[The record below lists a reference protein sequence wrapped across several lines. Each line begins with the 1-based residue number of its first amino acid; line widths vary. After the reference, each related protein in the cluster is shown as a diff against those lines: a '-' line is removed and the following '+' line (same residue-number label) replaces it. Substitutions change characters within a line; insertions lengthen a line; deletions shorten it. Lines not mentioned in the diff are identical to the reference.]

1 MRTMQCGARAE
12 WEPLREVMV
21 HEPGIEVFFALLS
34 PYAHL
39 YERFFNL
46 SDAQREHRDLCILL
60 HETFGVKVVAL
71 SDVIVSRARDDRT
84 FHRELAALAASRLG
98 RRCEDTGCEL
108 PPGLQREQD
117 APLPLEAR
125 DAAHLLDIIR
135 LNPTLVHT
143 ATGIRVEL
151 NRPLHNLYFLRDQQA
166 CTDRGMVLGRMA
178 RREREGER
186 DLTGLAL
193 QAIDAAPI
201 LSIDEGILEGGDV
214 MPAGSFALIGYGSRT
229 TRQGAEELMAKGL
242 GFDEVALVRQP
253 SHPLVDGRD
262 AMLAMHLDTYLN
274 IPAEGVC
281 VGNPA
286 LLHAAE
292 VEVFCQTSGGYVP
305 AGPPSR
311 LDTYLADRGF
321 EIIEIT
327 TLEQLCYA
335 SNFLCIRDGECIVPD
350 TVRIAPAVLE
360 RLGERAQQNPQKY
373 GALLR
378 QAEHDYARLRAEA
391 EFFPH
396 KKEVYTHGLDM
407 TPLSLTNATGGYG
420 GAHCM
425 TCVLRRG

>member
-1 MRTMQCGARAE
+1 MRTMQCCARAE

-34 PYAHL
+34 PSAHL
-39 YERFFNL
+39 YERFFSL
-46 SDAQREHRDLCILL
+46 SDAQREHRDLCTLL
-60 HETFGVKVVAL
+60 RESFGVKVVPLCDAL
-71 SDVIVSRARDDRT
+71 ITRARDDPA

-98 RRCEDTGCEL
+98 RRCEDAGCEL
-108 PPGLQREQD
+108 PPGLQRERE
-117 APLPLEAR
+117 APLPLDAR

-135 LNPTLVHT
+135 LDPTLVHT

-193 QAIDAAPI
+193 AAIDAAPI
-201 LSIDEGILEGGDV
+201 MRIGEGILEGGDV
-214 MPAGSFALIGYGSRT
+214 MPAGACALVGYGSRT
-229 TRQGAEELMAKGL
+229 NRRGAEELMAKGL

-253 SHPLVDGRD
+253 CHPLVEGRD
-262 AMLAMHLDTYLN
+262 PMLAMHLDTYFN
-274 IPAEGVC
+274 IPAQGVC
-281 VGNPA
+281 VGNRT
-286 LLHAAE
+286 LLHGAE
-292 VEVFCQTSGGYVP
+292 VEVFHRTSEGYVP
-305 AGPPSR
+305 AGPSSH
-311 LDTYLADRGF
+311 LDAYLIDRGF

-335 SNFLCIRDGECIVPD
+335 SNFLCIRNGECIVPD
-350 TVRIAPAVLE
+350 TVRIAPAVLA
-360 RLGERAQQNPQKY
+360 RLAERAHRNPQKY
-373 GALLR
+373 GALFS
-378 QAEHDYARLRAEA
+378 QAEHDYARLRADA

-396 KKEVYTHGLDM
+396 KQEVYAHGLEM
-407 TPLSLTNATGGYG
+407 TPLLLTNATGGYG

>member
-1 MRTMQCGARAE
+1 MRTMQCRAGAE

-34 PYAHL
+34 PSAHL

-46 SDAQREHRDLCILL
+46 GEAQREHRHLCTLL
-60 HETFGVKVVAL
+60 RESFGVK
-71 SDVIVSRARDDRT
+71 IVSISDAVTMRACEDPA
-84 FHRELAALAASRLG
+84 FHRELAAVAASRLG
-98 RRCEDTGCEL
+98 RRCEDAGCGL
-108 PPGLQREQD
+108 PPDLQRER
-117 APLPLEAR
+117 EALLSLDER
-125 DAAHLLDIIR
+125 DAGHLLDIIR

-143 ATGIRVEL
+143 ANDIRVEL

-178 RREREGER
+178 RREREHER

-193 QAIDAAPI
+193 AAIDAAPVMRI
-201 LSIDEGILEGGDV
+201 GEGYLEGGDV
-214 MPAGSFALIGYGSRT
+214 MPAGTCALVGYGSRT
-229 TRQGAEELMAKGL
+229 TRRGAEELMAGGL

-253 SHPLVDGRD
+253 SHPLVAGRD
-262 AMLAMHLDTYLN
+262 AMLAMHLDTYFN

-281 VGNPA
+281 VGTPA

-292 VEVFCQTSGGYVP
+292 VEVFHQTSGGYEP
-305 AGPPSR
+305 AGPPAR
-311 LDTYLADRGF
+311 LDAYLADRGF

-335 SNFLCIRDGECIVPD
+335 SNFLCIRDGECIAPD

-360 RLGERAQQNPQKY
+360 RLSEKARRNPHKY
-373 GALLR
+373 GPLLR
-378 QAEHDYARLRAEA
+378 QAEHDYAVLRADA

-396 KKEVYTHGLDM
+396 KQEVYARGLDM
-407 TPLSLTNATGGYG
+407 TPLLLTSATGGYG